1 MDSDLVL
8 HLHEKLYRKSSEN
21 TSGTTLSYGKNHTGD
36 VSASASR
43 LVDIKCENDSY
54 ARTCDPYSQDLKRDL
69 FEKQTQNTHTGT
81 ALPSDKL
88 SRCGFDI
95 YVCFVRSIY
104 TILFHNKHY
113 SNPYLVLEHRHRLYK
128 LTMRLR
134 GMILPNKDLRQCMI
148 SLCAVSSVILF
159 GVIAALL
166 YRTFELDSFFL
177 VFSTCAVVSVFL
189 VFYVLRRRDSARSD
203 GRVVVIGTAITFIL
217 VALAVTI
224 VVISIQKMQHPTISS
239 TLSMMSS
246 NTNSGV
252 LSNFDTL
259 SKSNVASRR
268 VLSTN
273 TAAHPELG
281 ALASPIFGAI
291 SLCAILIILVTMDNF
306 LGLTSFSFGLFD
318 DAGTFGGSKAV
329 SWEASYGPLHMW
341 LDGFEGNNSII
352 GNGGKKHDDDGDAA
366 AVVDHADTKKNSSV
380 FEKSKLS
387 DNDDDDDDD
396 KA

>member
-1 MDSDLVL
+1 MYSLPKLEYNEHHAYFGWIPILFYIYMRNCTASLRKTHLGLLCRMGKITLETYLLQHHVWLTSNAKTILTLVP
-8 HLHEKLYRKSSEN
+8 H
-21 TSGTTLSYGKNHTGD
+21 
-36 VSASASR
+36 SR
-43 LVDIKCENDSY
+43 LINFLVV
-54 ARTCDPYSQDLKRDL
+54 A
-69 FEKQTQNTHTGT
+69 
-81 ALPSDKL
+81 
-88 SRCGFDI
+88 
-95 YVCFVRSIY
+95 SIY
-104 TILFHNKHY
+104 MFV
-113 SNPYLVLEHRHRLYK
+113 SHRLYK

-224 VVISIQKMQHPTISS
+224 VVISIQKMQHPTISN

-246 NTNSGV
+246 NADSGV
-252 LSNFDTL
+252 LSNFDAL

-273 TAAHPELG
+273 TAHPELG

-341 LDGFEGNNSII
+341 LDGFEGNNSIV
-352 GNGGKKHDDDGDAA
+352 GNGGKKHDDDDG
-366 AVVDHADTKKNSSV
+366 AVVDHSDTKNNAIG
-380 FEKSKLS
+380 KSKLS
-387 DNDDDDDDD
+387 DNDDDDDD